1 MRNYASVCFTC
12 CASPKMAELY
22 KGEPWDSLEL
32 LDRAEVMLVRS
43 MTKDY
48 AQTAL
53 RLGYALASE
62 EVVSRLRE
70 YQPDWSVNGLAQK
83 AGVSALA
90 DAGYLPGAREAVFSA
105 KRFLSDELGALGLE
119 VPRSEANF
127 ILVKVGDAAKWRSQL
142 LAKGMVVR
150 DCTSFG
156 MPEYIRVGIRPLAD
170 CQLLAAAMAQV
181 VQTALAD

>member
-1 MRNYASVCFTC
+1 
-12 CASPKMAELY
+12 
-22 KGEPWDSLEL
+22 
-32 LDRAEVMLVRS
+32 
-43 MTKDY
+43 
-48 AQTAL
+48 
-53 RLGYALASE
+53 
-62 EVVSRLRE
+62 
-70 YQPDWSVNGLAQK
+70 
-83 AGVSALA
+83 LA